1 MADFEENR
9 AAASDRV
16 ALFIDVDNILILAQS
31 SGLPFHLS
39 LIIDRARQQ
48 GTVMSS
54 KAYADWT
61 ANLLRPVLGDFRANA
76 IELVQ
81 LPTSTASKEHKNTA
95 DIQLTVD
102 AFEMVFSPVRPDT
115 IVIVGGDR
123 DYVPLVQKLKRYGVF
138 VMGIGVAAGV
148 SRVLIEACDSFVFYD
163 DIVPTAAEGPS
174 EAVAERVVS
183 LPAPVDDAYSLMRR
197 AVEALHREGRAAT
210 GASVHAMMKQLD
222 PAFDVGRYKT
232 TLKILAQ
239 DAHKAG
245 YVELTEYP
253 GSDFALSPGSSPA
266 APAAHAPEPYDYA
279 THASRVAH
287 YRAIMQK
294 RRIPLLPWRVREKFV
309 KLIWEGFGE
318 RENYGMSLDTMRETL
333 LNYAYSDELRVSLPL
348 IQDMVKKLL
357 YTMNFARCF
366 NTVKAASTG
375 YRIEIPWELS
385 TPLYPVFGVE
395 ETIDRLHEKYVEI
408 LADDAAILDPEAV
421 FDFLYGDEVSDDA
434 EKEERKETLV
444 KMCQAVRPLSS
455 VGRALMQAGR

>member
-1 MADFEENR
+1 MVEAEKTS
-9 AAASDRV
+9 AASGRV
-16 ALFIDVDNILILAQS
+16 ALFVDVDNVLILAQN
-31 SGLPFHLS
+31 SGLPFNLS

-48 GTVMSS
+48 GTIMSS

-61 ANLLRPVLGDFRANA
+61 AGLLRPVLGDFRANA

-81 LPTSTASKEHKNTA
+81 LLTSAASKEHKNTA

-102 AFEMVFSPVRPDT
+102 ALEMVFSPVRPDT

-123 DYVPLVQKLKRYGVF
+123 DYVPLVQKLKRYGIF

-163 DIVPTAAEGPS
+163 DIVPPATEGPA
-174 EAVAERVVS
+174 EEVAERVS
-183 LPAPVDDAYSLMRR
+183 LPAPIDDAYSLMRR

-222 PAFDVGRYKT
+222 PAFDVGRYQT
-232 TLKILAQ
+232 TLKILAN

-245 YVELTEYP
+245 YVELTEHP
-253 GSDFALSPGSSPA
+253 GSDFALSPVSSPVTLA
-266 APAAHAPEPYDYA
+266 ARAPESYDYA

-294 RRIPLLPWRVREKFV
+294 RRIPLLPWRIREKFV

-333 LNYAYSDELRVSLPL
+333 LNYADSDELRVSLPM

-357 YTMNFARCF
+357 YTLNFARSF
-366 NTVKAASTG
+366 STVKDASTG

-385 TPLYPVFGVE
+385 SPLYPVFGVE
-395 ETIDRLHEKYVEI
+395 ETIDKLHEKYVEI

-421 FDFLYGDEVSDDA
+421 FDFLYGDEVTDDR
-434 EKEERKETLV
+434 EREERKETLV

-455 VGRALMQAGR
+455 VGRALLQAGRQ

>member
-1 MADFEENR
+1 MVDQEKRGATN
-9 AAASDRV
+9 DRV
-16 ALFIDVDNILILAQS
+16 ALFIDVDNILILAQR

-138 VMGIGVAAGV
+138 VMGIGVEAGV

-163 DIVPTAAEGPS
+163 DIVP
-174 EAVAERVVS
+174 
-183 LPAPVDDAYSLMRR
+183 PAPEEAPEEATEPVSAPNPTDTYSLMQR
-197 AVEALHREGRAAT
+197 AVATLQREGRAST

-232 TLKILAQ
+232 TFKALAE
-239 DAHKAG
+239 DAQEANFVG
-245 YVELTEYP
+245 LTEHP
-253 GSDFALSPGSSPA
+253 GSDFELSPVSSPLPLA
-266 APAAHAPEPYDYA
+266 VRAHESTKREYDFSTLA
-279 THASRVAH
+279 MRVAS
-287 YRAIMQK
+287 YRTILQE
-294 RRIPLLPWRVREKFV
+294 RRIPLLPWRTREMFVR
-309 KLIWEGFGE
+309 LIWQGFDE
-318 RENYGMSLDTMRETL
+318 RGHYGMSLDAMRETL
-333 LNYAYSDELRVSLPL
+333 LDYTSTNDLRVSVPM
-348 IQDMVKKLL
+348 IQKLL
-357 YTMNFARCF
+357 YTLNFARCF
-366 NTVKAASTG
+366 SSVKGAHTG
-375 YRIEIPWELS
+375 YRVEIPLELS
-385 TPLYPVFGVE
+385 SPIYPVFDIPKA
-395 ETIDRLHEKYVEI
+395 IDRLHERYLEI
-408 LADDAAILDPEAV
+408 LGDDAAILDPEAI
-421 FDFLYGDEVSDDA
+421 FELLFGDEVFDD
-434 EKEERKETLV
+434 EEREERKETLV
-444 KMCQAVRPLSS
+444 KLCNAVKPLSS
-455 VGRALMQAGR
+455 VGQALLQASR